1 MVGAFVFRVCCERC
15 GEVRLLA
22 TSPTE
27 ACSCGRGRLAQPI
40 VIGVCATKRVLP
52 VVELVGLSA
61 WTESHAE
68 FRRARCR
75 GPNMY
80 GHKGGSA
87 PAWGTARPNPASE
100 PMPKPLKQR
109 CPQGMR
115 IHPKS
120 RAFPSARVVL
130 PTGAAELVRRRLRR
144 DIASVSALGAEWV
157 R

>member
-1 MVGAFVFRVCCERC
+1 MSATHVQAPAPRLASQRLPEGMVGAFVFRVCCERC

-75 GPNMY
+75 KPDLY
-80 GHKGGSA
+80 GRYVTGLGDGASSA
-87 PAWGTARPNPASE
+87 PGGAQAVEAAVPAGACVYTRNRARFPA
-100 PMPKPLKQR
+100 PGWRYL
-109 CPQGMR
+109 
-115 IHPKS
+115 
-120 RAFPSARVVL
+120 
-130 PTGAAELVRRRLRR
+130 
-144 DIASVSALGAEWV
+144 
-157 R
+157 